1 MSSRASAESTAATPT
16 TISQPT
22 LPNPQHTAAC
32 RGGPMCPPNDH
43 RSYRIRKGGGSKG
56 RKWQGRSKCKISGNM
71 SFRHWADT
79 RVRPYRRVMYAEYD
93 NRDMYVYEISHPSP
107 LTSKKLMFN
116 KKIIFL
122 MSTET
127 KKNTWKLIIQLIV
140 SIATAIATTL
150 GVTSCMGA
158 NVYL

>member
-1 MSSRASAESTAATPT
+1 
-16 TISQPT
+16 
-22 LPNPQHTAAC
+22 
-32 RGGPMCPPNDH
+32 
-43 RSYRIRKGGGSKG
+43 
-56 RKWQGRSKCKISGNM
+56 M

-79 RVRPYRRVMYAEYD
+79 RVRPYRRIMYAEYDRRVMYAEYN

-158 NVYL
+158 NVYF